1 MKKESLDI
9 DLVGNEKSTENI
21 NKKLKISI
29 KYKLL
34 GTLVPLVLIVMIII
48 LSSVYIYTSKSI
60 LEKSETQLQTSTE
73 SVVNEVKAWMNETI
87 TALSTQKDII
97 EYFAM
102 TPEEELAYVK
112 HTANQYDAF
121 PAGIYL
127 ATTQGQLIHTS
138 FVPDSNYKL
147 FEKSWYVDGLLSE
160 KFSFGS
166 VYFDEDSKSYVVG
179 ASCIL
184 KDGAGNTRGVAAAD
198 IYLDAISSIVQKVQL
213 EENGGMFLV
222 DTRTNTIIGHQDA
235 ALVGITLDE
244 QTDAMYTYAS
254 NMIQD
259 GEVGLQ
265 TIKQA
270 GSGELYL
277 NIAKIPGS
285 DWIVAAY
292 VPTGEVLRD
301 LNVLIRNIILIAM
314 LAIIILI
321 VFIVIVIR
329 HIIDKPIKEIDH
341 VARKIANGEL
351 NESITYRSQDELGT
365 LAVNFNKTVQRLKDY
380 VAYIKEISQVLD
392 EIGDGNFDYRLTY
405 SYEGEF
411 SKIKGSLEFISDSLN
426 KTMLEIHKSTLQL
439 SSATTQV
446 AENSQIL
453 SQGSMDQA
461 SGIEELNA
469 SIGEV
474 TDKLNRS
481 ADNARQATENTKE
494 AQTVVNIGNEQMKQ
508 MVTAMEQIS
517 ESSSKIQN
525 IVKTIEDI
533 ASQTNL
539 LSLNAAIEAARAGEA
554 GKGFAVVAEEVRSLA
569 EESADATKSIT
580 ELIKNSI
587 SCVEEGTKIANETAK
602 SLTDIVQSTGKVTE
616 LVNSISQ
623 VTNEQADYMTQISQA
638 IEQISGVVQSNSDV
652 AEQSADASEELNK
665 QFDVLTLLISK
676 FKLKS

>member
-1 MKKESLDI
+1 MRKEKLDI
-9 DLVGNEKSTENI
+9 DLVGSEKGTVNT
-21 NKKLKISI
+21 KKGLKISI

-34 GTLVPLVLIVMIII
+34 GTLVPLILIVMTII
-48 LSSVYIYTSKSI
+48 LSSVYVYTSKNI

-87 TALSTQKDII
+87 TALSTQKDTI

-102 TPEEELAYVK
+102 TPEEELNYVK
-112 HTANQYDAF
+112 HTANQYAAY

-127 ATTQGQLIHTS
+127 ATTQGQLIHAS
-138 FVPDSNYKL
+138 FVPGSDYTF
-147 FEKSWYVDGLLSE
+147 FEKPWYIDGLLSD
-160 KFSFGS
+160 KFVLGS
-166 VYFDEDSKSYVVG
+166 AYFDEASQSYVVG
-179 ASCIL
+179 ASSII
-184 KDGAGNTRGVAAAD
+184 KDETGNTRGVAAAD
-198 IYLDAISSIVQKVQL
+198 LSLEAISTIVQKVQL
-213 EENGGMFLV
+213 EQTGGMFLV

-235 ALVGITLDE
+235 AVVGTKLEE
-244 QTDAMYTYAS
+244 QTDEMYTLAS
-254 NMIQD
+254 NMIQG
-259 GEVGLQ
+259 GEEGLQ
-265 TIKQA
+265 TVKQA

-301 LNVLIRNIILIAM
+301 LNVLIRNIIFIAILSILILIA
-314 LAIIILI
+314 
-321 VFIVIVIR
+321 FIVILIR

-341 VARKIANGEL
+341 VARKIADGEL
-351 NESITYRSQDELGT
+351 NESITYRSQDELGA

-392 EIGDGNFDYRLTY
+392 EIGDGNFDFTLTY

-411 SKIKGSLEFISDSLN
+411 SKIKKSLEFISESLN
-426 KTMLEIHKSTLQL
+426 KTMMEIHQSTLQL

-446 AENSQIL
+446 AQNSQIL

-481 ADNARQATENTKE
+481 ADNARQATVNTKE
-494 AQTVVNIGNEQMKQ
+494 AQTVVNVGNEQMIH